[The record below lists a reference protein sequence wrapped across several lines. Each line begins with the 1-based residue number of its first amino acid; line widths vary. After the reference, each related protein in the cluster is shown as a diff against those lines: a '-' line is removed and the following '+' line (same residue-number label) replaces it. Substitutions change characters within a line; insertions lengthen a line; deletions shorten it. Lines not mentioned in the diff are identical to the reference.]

1 MLRSSERCL
10 RLSIGRYLRSVGGA
24 PILARMKLL
33 EKIEADL
40 KKAMLQRDEVTR
52 DTLRMLKSELVTLDD
67 PDEMAVLTRAVKSR
81 RDSVVSYREAGRQ
94 DLVDKEEAQI
104 QVIERYLPKQLS
116 EEEAA
121 EVLRGLAE
129 ELGVSSKK
137 DLGRLMKEVMA
148 RHRGQ
153 IDGKL
158 ASKLAGQLLD

>member
-1 MLRSSERCL
+1 
-10 RLSIGRYLRSVGGA
+10 
-24 PILARMKLL
+24 MKLL

-40 KKAMLQRDEVTR
+40 KTAMLQRDEVTR

>member
-1 MLRSSERCL
+1 MTSTPLTWQL
-10 RLSIGRYLRSVGGA
+10 A
-24 PILARMKLL
+24 PNNTAPGNFAQLASGYAAKYGIPM
-33 EKIEADL
+33 ADL

-121 EVLRGLAE
+121 EVLRGLVE
-129 ELGVSSKK
+129 ELGISSKK

-158 ASKLAGQLLD
+158 AHAPVRGEHN

>member
-1 MLRSSERCL
+1 
-10 RLSIGRYLRSVGGA
+10 
-24 PILARMKLL
+24 MKLL
-33 EKIEADL
+33 ETIEADL

-52 DTLRMLKSELVTLDD
+52 DTLRMLKSELVTLED

-81 RDSVVSYREAGRQ
+81 RDSAESYRDAGRQ

-104 QVIERYLPKQLS
+104 RVIERYLPKQLS

-121 EVLRGLAE
+121 EVLRGLVE
-129 ELGVSSKK
+129 ELGISSKK

>member
-1 MLRSSERCL
+1 M
-10 RLSIGRYLRSVGGA
+10 GGA

-40 KKAMLQRDEVTR
+40 KTAMLQRDEVTR

>member
-1 MLRSSERCL
+1 M
-10 RLSIGRYLRSVGGA
+10 GGA

-121 EVLRGLAE
+121 EVLRGLVE
-129 ELGVSSKK
+129 ELGISSKK

>member
-1 MLRSSERCL
+1 
-10 RLSIGRYLRSVGGA
+10 
-24 PILARMKLL
+24 MKLR

-40 KKAMLQRDEVTR
+40 KKAMLERDEVTR
-52 DTLRMLKSELVTLDD
+52 DTLRMLKSELMTLED

-81 RDSVVSYREAGRQ
+81 RDSVESYREAGRQ

-104 QVIERYLPKQLS
+104 GVIERYLPKQLS
-116 EEEAA
+116 EEEAT
-121 EVLRGLAE
+121 EVVRGLVE
-129 ELGVSSKK
+129 ELGISSKK

>member
-1 MLRSSERCL
+1 
-10 RLSIGRYLRSVGGA
+10 
-24 PILARMKLL
+24 MKLL

-121 EVLRGLAE
+121 EVLRGLVE
-129 ELGVSSKK
+129 ELGISSKK